1 MPGLADCCQIMNTRM
16 TGTPSSTYPRPTGD
30 PRVDRLARDVRLA
43 IGTRI
48 EAMRAHRA
56 ALAEHE
62 PGLWEEPDRTRER
75 DARPPVPR
83 PPVPRPLVP
92 KRLTDGL
99 RRNLP

>member
-1 MPGLADCCQIMNTRM
+1 MPGLADCKLIMNTRM
-16 TGTPSSTYPRPTGD
+16 TGTPSTSYRRPTGD
-30 PRVDRLARDVRLA
+30 SRVDRLAGDVRLA

-48 EAMRAHRA
+48 EAMRVHRA

-62 PGLWEEPDRTRER
+62 PGLWEEPDRTPER
-75 DARPPVPR
+75 DARR
-83 PPVPRPLVP
+83 PGSRTLVP

>member
-16 TGTPSSTYPRPTGD
+16 TGTPSTTYPRPTGD

-48 EAMRAHRA
+48 EAMRVHRA

-62 PGLWEEPDRTRER
+62 PGLWEEPDRTPER
-75 DARPPVPR
+75 GARR
-83 PPVPRPLVP
+83 PGSRTLVP

>member
-1 MPGLADCCQIMNTRM
+1 MPGLADCYQIMNTRM
-16 TGTPSSTYPRPTGD
+16 TGTPPTTYPRPTGD
-30 PRVDRLARDVRLA
+30 ARVDRLAGDVRLA
-43 IGTRI
+43 IGTRL

-62 PGLWEEPDRTRER
+62 SGLWEEPDRTPER
-75 DARPPVPR
+75 DARHPG
-83 PPVPRPLVP
+83 PRPLVP